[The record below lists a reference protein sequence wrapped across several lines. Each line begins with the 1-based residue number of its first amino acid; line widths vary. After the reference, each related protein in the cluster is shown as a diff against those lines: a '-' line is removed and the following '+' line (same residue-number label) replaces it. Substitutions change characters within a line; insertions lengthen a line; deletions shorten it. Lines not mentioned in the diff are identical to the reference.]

1 MARHLCN
8 ATCVLHSSATAATD
22 DAKQTLLCRS
32 AECLSMFLYRLGVS
46 ALAIRK
52 TCRWGY
58 VGRQRGV
65 ACKQLDILNYVLNA
79 MRAVKADGE
88 RVELRDILDILLYR
102 ATRYQQS
109 TNLREHRREDNR
121 CLGCYLTAYL
131 GCNLCIAN
139 IGNAL
144 DKEDV
149 DSVLM

>member
-1 MARHLCN
+1 
-8 ATCVLHSSATAATD
+8 
-22 DAKQTLLCRS
+22 
-32 AECLSMFLYRLGVS
+32 MFLYRLGVS
-46 ALAIRK
+46 ALAVRE

-102 ATRYQQS
+102 ATRREQAS
-109 TNLREHRREDNR
+109 NLRQRSREDNR

-131 GCNLCIAN
+131 GCNFGVAN
-139 IGNAL
+139 IGNTL